1 MSKFPEN
8 SQYRISADFSKRVKH
23 LIYENECS
31 SNQEFAKLVGIGTT
45 VISNAVNFG
54 IIPSTRSLIK
64 IADKLELSLKYLL
77 GLENKNEFIASENPS
92 DFQTRIAELTK
103 EENITYCKLASHTSF
118 TRMYIYE
125 WIRENTLPSV
135 EYLFEIANY
144 FKVSPDYLLGR
155 TDYRS

>member
-77 GLENKNEFIASENPS
+77 GL
-92 DFQTRIAELTK
+92 
-103 EENITYCKLASHTSF
+103 
-118 TRMYIYE
+118 
-125 WIRENTLPSV
+125 
-135 EYLFEIANY
+135 
-144 FKVSPDYLLGR
+144 
-155 TDYRS
+155 